1 MTPPRRI
8 GAVVIPRPWESE
20 SDLRQLQGLDLH
32 EMDAAQLERERRR
45 LDVALGVAD
54 DTQFVEPMYV
64 LSGAAPMTV
73 GRHLRG
79 ASCARPSAARLSGLS
94 SMTNDLHDHQAEEAA
109 LAAAVTNPA
118 ACSYLVEHCYDEDFG
133 SADRRAVMHAL
144 AKLHGAGDPIDPVTV
159 CTAVGSEEKP
169 EDAARLKD
177 YVRDLCDAHFVAAN
191 THSYVATVGHSA
203 KRRAVNASRAI
214 EKAAFGCNGNVAEL
228 PERLEAITAA
238 AVQEMRGRGGQG
250 DGDRFRTA
258 AFIAEHTPEK
268 PPALIDDVLFAAHS
282 HLLIGSPKESGK
294 STLCFTWAAAIA
306 DGSEWAGRRTQEG
319 AVVYLLEEGAYGQG
333 CKIHKHGLTKCE
345 NVHVAGP
352 ADLAGLDFAARIDAT
367 CKFALDVGAVVVFI
381 DTLAAIAGVH
391 DEDENSS
398 GAMLEVVAQVDRLK
412 QAGLGVVLSQHS
424 RKSGGSLAEIARGSS
439 AITGGVDL
447 LIGLEPAKGSG
458 HDNRRVLTFKG
469 RIDVPPTLVVDLG
482 KDGMYSYVGD
492 VAASVRKDARSG
504 ILALLGAASE
514 PLTEAVVVE
523 ELQSQGIGRTSV
535 QDALRELLEEHIVGR
550 EKGVGAASNRAFGYY
565 LIVDE
570 PPGPQLPAP

>member
-1 MTPPRRI
+1 
-8 GAVVIPRPWESE
+8 
-20 SDLRQLQGLDLH
+20 
-32 EMDAAQLERERRR
+32 
-45 LDVALGVAD
+45 
-54 DTQFVEPMYV
+54 
-64 LSGAAPMTV
+64 
-73 GRHLRG
+73 
-79 ASCARPSAARLSGLS
+79 
-94 SMTNDLHDHQAEEAA
+94 MTNDLHDHQAEEAA
-109 LAAAVTNPA
+109 LAAAVTNPS
-118 ACSYLVEHCYDEDFG
+118 ACSYLVEHCSDEDFG

-144 AKLHGAGDPIDPVTV
+144 AKLHGAGDPIDSVTV
-159 CTAVGSEEKP
+159 CTAVGSEAKP

-177 YVRDLCDAHFVAAN
+177 YVGDLCDAHFVAAN
-191 THSYVATVGHSA
+191 TPSYVASIVGHSA
-203 KRRAVNASRAI
+203 KRRAVNASRGDR
-214 EKAAFGCNGNVAEL
+214 EGGLRLQRKRHRAART
-228 PERLEAITAA
+228 PRSHH
-238 AVQEMRGRGGQG
+238 GGSRPRDAWARRPG
-250 DGDRFRTA
+250 DGDRSAPPPTSQSTLREAAGTHRRCPLRRT
-258 AFIAEHTPEK
+258 FP
-268 PPALIDDVLFAAHS
+268 FAH
-282 HLLIGSPKESGK
+282 GSPKESGK

-381 DTLAAIAGVH
+381 DTLAAIAGVR

-570 PPGPQLPAP
+570 PPDPQLPAP